1 MLEGRDMSH
10 WLPEIDIAIFGEPR
24 VFLDG
29 MTGYCQPKR
38 IQSCLRP
45 LPRFGEVSSDRS
57 EQAALET
64 EIYNRAP
71 KL

>member
-1 MLEGRDMSH
+1 MGGNIPNGICGSRF
-10 WLPEIDIAIFGEPR
+10 WLRFCDQ
-24 VFLDG
+24 VFHCEE
-29 MTGYCQPKR
+29 TRGYCQPKR

-45 LPRFGEVSSDRS
+45 LPRFGEVSRDRS
-57 EQAALET
+57 VQAALET